1 MLLLHR
7 YRKCVRMA
15 LDAVRNYG
23 QVRFWDFG
31 LRTLARAPAHPG
43 YELSRFLTL
52 FEWLAGILTD
62 GFP

>member
-1 MLLLHR
+1 
-7 YRKCVRMA
+7 MA
-15 LDAVRNYG
+15 LDAVRNYD
-23 QVRFWDFG
+23 QVWFWDFG
-31 LRTLARAPAHPG
+31 LRTFARAPAHPG